1 MGKPLLERDK
11 NGVPIQ
17 SLAPEFVVNLTIGAA
32 SARSILPVN
41 TKVIRLAASQECWL
55 AFGDST
61 IVATTAGILFPIG
74 VEIFTVPEAATYI
87 AVLQNGTGGSL
98 NVCAMV

>member
-1 MGKPLLERDK
+1 MGKPVLERDK

-17 SLAPEFVVNLTIGAA
+17 SLAPEFIINLTLGAA
-32 SARSILPVN
+32 SSINILPVN
-41 TKVIRLAASQECWL
+41 TKVLRLTATQECWL
-55 AFGDST
+55 AFGGAT
-61 IVATTAGILFPIG
+61 IVATTSGILFPAG

-87 AVLQNGTGGSL
+87 AALQNATGGTL

>member
-1 MGKPLLERDK
+1 MGKPILERDK

-17 SLAPEFVVNLTIGAA
+17 SLAPEYVANLTIGAT
-32 SARSILPVN
+32 SARQLLPDD
-41 TKVIRLAASQECWL
+41 TKVIRLTADQECWI

-61 IVATTAGILFPIG
+61 VVATTAAILFPIG
-74 VEIFTVPEAATYI
+74 VEIFTVPDTTTYI
-87 AVLQNGTGGSL
+87 AVLQKGTGGSL